1 MSKIIKQLRPEVIRK
16 TAKRCRERGI
26 VLPTFAQMRDPSL
39 IPPAIKRR
47 LQGVGLWDV
56 DPANLFRIS
65 WKNDVKTG
73 LYGGVN
79 YLEIPPAITGVK
91 ARIIG
96 LVGKYFP
103 TGAHKVG
110 AAFGCLVP
118 RLVSG
123 EFDPEKHKAAWPS
136 TGNYC
141 RGGAFDCAVLDCTAI
156 AILPQGM
163 SRERFEWLK
172 KVGAEIIA
180 TPGCESNV
188 KEIYDKCWELKRD
201 PANVI
206 FNQFE
211 EFGNPIW
218 HYNVTGP
225 AVEEVFEKLS
235 GTEHRRNGER
245 ASRET
250 FRAAAFVSATG
261 SGGTIATGD
270 FLKTKHPALKT
281 VAAESLQCPTLL
293 MNGFGDHRIEGIGD
307 KHIPWVHNVRN
318 TDCVTAIDDAD
329 CMRVLRLFNE
339 PAGRKH
345 LASLGVKA
353 SELKSL
359 PLLGISGICNLL
371 AAIKTAKYFELSG
384 HDVIFTVFTDSTGL
398 YGSRVQELKQECGT
412 YRAQDAI
419 ADFAGPIAHQS
430 VDYFKEL
437 THPERKA
444 IHNLK
449 YFTWVE
455 QQGKSC
461 EELKAQWDPDYW
473 RELFQNEVAEFDALI
488 GEFNR
493 HAAR

>member
-1 MSKIIKQLRPEVIRK
+1 MSKIIKRLYPEVIKK
-16 TAKRCRERGI
+16 TAARCRQRGI
-26 VLPTFAQMRDPSL
+26 LLPTFKQLRNPEL
-39 IPPAIKRR
+39 IPPAIKRK
-47 LQGVGLWDV
+47 LKGVGLWDV
-56 DPANLFRIS
+56 NPVNLFRIT

-79 YLEIPPAITGVK
+79 YVEIPQAITGVK
-91 ARIIG
+91 ARVIG

-141 RGGAFDCAVLDCTAI
+141 RGGAFDCAVLGCTSI

-172 KVGAEIIA
+172 KIGAEIIA

-201 PANVI
+201 PTNII

-211 EFGNPIW
+211 EFGNPIF

-225 AVEEVFEKLS
+225 AIDEVF
-235 GTEHRRNGER
+235 
-245 ASRET
+245 ASLGKDMRT
-250 FRAAAFVSATG
+250 AAFISATG
-261 SGGTIATGD
+261 SAGTIAAGD
-270 FLKTKHPALKT
+270 YLKQLHPALKI
-281 VAAESLQCPTLL
+281 VATEALQCPTLL

-318 TDCVTAIDDAD
+318 TDAVAAIDDED
-329 CMRVLRLFNE
+329 CLRILRLFNE
-339 PAGRKH
+339 RAGRSF
-345 LASLGVKA
+345 LTSLGVEMKQVEKL
-353 SELKSL
+353 S
-359 PLLGISGICNLL
+359 LLGISGICNLL
-371 AAIKTAKYFELSG
+371 AAIKTAKYFELTER
-384 HDVIFTVFTDSTGL
+384 DVIFTVFTDSTEL
-398 YGSRVQELKQECGT
+398 YQSRLEELRSERGV
-412 YRAQDAI
+412 YRPANAV
-419 ADFAGPIAHQS
+419 ADFAGPLAHQS

-437 THPERKA
+437 SYPERKA
-444 IHNLK
+444 VHNLK
-449 YFTWVE
+449 YYTWVE
-455 QQGKSC
+455 QQRKTC
-461 EELKAQWDPDYW
+461 AELNAQWSPDYW
-473 RELFQNEVAEFDALI
+473 RELFEGEVVHFDQLI
-488 GEFNR
+488 NEFNTQVGLPG
-493 HAAR
+493 